1 MNVIRNLSLRY
12 KLVFLFLFLAVLS
25 AFGIY
30 SLRWFIVTGLADDVL
45 PTQALVSEFGQSVN
59 DVRAEALEYVALGEA
74 ETIED
79 YAGTAARLTALSS
92 QLGSLGND
100 ADEEEVFAASEATAL
115 SIVDVGQQSINTHGE
130 TLALLE
136 TLAEAE
142 EEKEIAEANLDTAAL
157 AAEFP
162 QVIELLAQMK
172 SQAEH
177 IHTETLEY
185 TLSSGAAALEE
196 LDEYY
201 FSFEQ
206 SMAALQVELAAGNMS
221 QPVEVAAVADRY
233 AEIVALSPQATASHA
248 KTLALLE
255 ELEELEGWSEEI
267 RLSLLELVDNNA
279 QTLLR
284 VTDVSVWVAAVLG
297 QLLYLAVGLLIA
309 RAVVRPI
316 MNLNQAAKKLERG
329 EYDIRVKVDSSD
341 EIGALS
347 QTFNLTAGRMQQ
359 VVANLQQHSQAL
371 VTSSEVSHR
380 LSTILDT
387 AELTTAVV
395 ELLKVQFNY
404 YHAHIYLLD
413 EAREFLVMAGGTGV
427 AGEALLANGH
437 KIEVGRGLVGRTAA
451 NNAPTLV
458 PDVLADP
465 DWLPNP
471 LLPDTQ
477 AEIAVPITLEGEVLG
492 VLDVQN
498 RTAGSLTEED
508 VEMLLSVARQ
518 VAIGLQNAR
527 LYARS
532 QQEKAQ
538 AQAILNSISL
548 PVVISRISTGIVAY
562 VNEALTQTFLMPRE
576 ALIGQITPD
585 FYADPADR
593 VAFLTKVQEEQGVK
607 DFEVVLKRGN
617 GTEFWALL
625 SATLVIF
632 DGEPALLSSVV
643 DIEARKQVEAI
654 LAKNATEL
662 SIVAEVS
669 TAAATVLDPQE
680 LLQQVADLTKSK
692 FDLYHAHI
700 HLLDDSGQ
708 TLVLTAGAG
717 EVGRQMVAEGRR
729 IPLAAEGSLVA
740 SVARTVKGAVRTYE
754 GAGEGF
760 MPHPLLADTR
770 SEMAVPIALGRQVLG
785 VLDVRSDKLNYF
797 GESDLQTVTTL
808 ASQVAVALQNA
819 RSYSR
824 SEDALKGLQELSRR
838 LTREGWEDYLNDQA
852 ELAYNYDLLE
862 VKPYLNGHDGGETA
876 VPSQDLPAFVQ
887 PLKIQ
892 GETIGQLTLPGLQ
905 VQDAETAEIVTAVA
919 ARLSAH
925 LENLRLAESSEM
937 ARANAERRNEE
948 LGLINRMMSS
958 VTTSLDLVGN
968 MHVIAHE
975 LAQALDVSHVGIALL
990 TKDKNYLEVVSEYPE
1005 PKDDVIGTLIPIEGN
1020 PLTERAIES
1029 GKFAIAY
1036 DAQNNTLTAPI
1047 HELLRKRG
1055 VHMLAVVPMVVGN
1068 EFFGTVGFDQTDP
1081 NRVMSEQQMRLAETI
1096 VYQAATVVQNARL
1109 FAQTQEA
1116 LAETNEQARRLA
1128 LLNEM
1133 SEAVARQT
1141 TLADIVNIVL
1151 DKVPQI
1157 LDVARISLHL
1167 LDDADTSRL
1176 RVVGSAGLAVPG
1188 GDEPVYPLAE
1198 TPMAEA
1204 LATRQIVS
1212 GFLETDAGRLTAFY
1226 APLFAGEQPIGTF
1239 NMVVSESKSITENDR
1254 QILMQIASI
1263 LGTVLENRQLFEEA
1277 QARADRER
1285 LLNKIVT
1292 QVAASLD
1299 LQHSLQ
1305 IIVDEMA
1312 TALNV
1317 DQVRVALIQPE
1328 RNDLLIIAE
1337 HYDPKAPSAVGIH
1350 IPIAG
1355 NELTEEV
1362 IATRQMVVVTDAQN
1376 SPRTLPVQA
1385 MFREQ
1390 GIQTVVLLPL
1400 VVNDEVLG
1408 TIGLD
1413 ILDDRSFDS
1422 DTLQLAE
1429 TIVYQAA
1436 VAIQNARLFEQSQAA
1451 LAETETLYAYTSQLN
1466 TATNLDAVLDSAAA
1480 PGFQVGAVDALLFVY
1495 DRDTSGQAQFGQFLA
1510 SSPRNVVPLG
1520 QKFALREQPFSRYWP
1535 SDGKNVLLVG
1545 DVADDPRLSA
1555 AEKQMLAELNV
1566 QAVAVMF
1573 LSVVNLRLGQIVIRW
1588 QTRQT
1593 FTSVD
1598 ERLYG
1603 AIAQQ
1608 ASAVVYN
1615 RLLFN
1620 QTEEAL
1626 SETAA
1631 LYQASADLNTAQT
1644 YEDVLTALR
1653 QHTVLGQ
1660 GSHNVTISFF
1670 DRPWEKGQLPEEV
1683 YLLADWGGSELNQ
1696 QPTRFRIDSV
1706 PGFFELVSSEEMLI
1720 HADVATDERISDEFR
1735 AILMNAMNVRA
1746 AIYMPLIIGSRRVGF
1761 INGYYPRTLTVAEGQ
1776 IRRLSVLVSQAA
1788 VSVQSIYLYEQT
1800 QKALA
1805 ETEALY
1811 VGSESIVLSNSEQ
1824 DVLHGLIQSTML
1836 QSLDRANIFMF
1847 DEPVEDG
1854 IPTDVTIVAQWENE
1868 GVPNMVPIGARF
1880 PVEQVPFLST
1890 ITPDEALIVSDI
1902 RQDSRV
1908 DTQTQQILEGFG
1920 MRSFVLYPL
1929 VAGNQWLGL
1938 VAGQSSEPLYAEDV
1952 QIRRA
1957 SSLVGQAAVVIQTT
1971 VLFRQEQ
1978 ARARREQ
1985 MLRAI
1990 ATKVRSSTDVDSI
2003 MRTAVTEIGRTLG
2016 RRAFIKLGDGQVTA
2030 VPEEN
2035 GVAL

>member
-30 SLRWFIVTGLADDVL
+30 SLRWFIVTELADDVL
-45 PTQALVSEFGQSVN
+45 PTQALVSEFGQLVN

-74 ETIED
+74 ETVED
-79 YAGTAARLTALSS
+79 YAGTAAKLTTLSS
-92 QLGSLGND
+92 QLSSLGND
-100 ADEEEVFAASEATAL
+100 AGEDEVFAASEATAL
-115 SIVDVGQQSINTHGE
+115 SIVDVGQQSINAHDE

-136 TLAEAE
+136 TLAEVE
-142 EEKEIAEANLDTAAL
+142 EEKEVAEANLDTASL
-157 AAEFP
+157 AAESP

-206 SMAALQVELAAGNMS
+206 SMAALQVELAAGTVS
-221 QPVEVAAVADRY
+221 QTAEVEAVADRF
-233 AEIVALSPQATASHA
+233 AEIVALSPQVTTSHA
-248 KTLALLE
+248 ETLALLE

-267 RLSLLELVDNNA
+267 RLSLLELANNDA

-284 VTDVSVWVAAVLG
+284 VTDASVWISAIVG
-297 QLLYLAVGLLIA
+297 QLLYLTVGLLIA
-309 RAVVRPI
+309 RAIIRPI
-316 MNLNQAAKKLERG
+316 LKLSSAAKKLERG
-329 EYDIRVKVDSSD
+329 EYDTRVVVDSTD

-347 QTFNLTAGRMQQ
+347 QTFNLTAQRMKE
-359 VVANLQQHSQAL
+359 VVADLRQHSQAL
-371 VTSSEVSHR
+371 ATSSEVSHR

-413 EAREFLVMAGGTGV
+413 EAREYLVMAGGTGV

-458 PDVLADP
+458 PDVLADS

-498 RTAGSLTEED
+498 RIAGSLSEED
-508 VEMLLSVARQ
+508 VEMLQSVARQ

-527 LYARS
+527 LFAIS

-548 PVVISRISTGIVAY
+548 PIVISRISTGLVAY
-562 VNEALTQTFLMPRE
+562 VNEALTQTFLLSRE
-576 ALIGQITPD
+576 ALIGQLTPD

-593 VAFLTKVQEEQGVK
+593 VTFLTKVQEERGVK

-617 GTEFWALL
+617 GTEFWAML
-625 SATLVIF
+625 SATLVIY
-632 DGEPALLSSVV
+632 DGEPAILASVV

-740 SVARTVKGAVRTYE
+740 SVARTVKGAIRIYE

-824 SEDALKGLQELSRR
+824 SEEALKGLQELSRR
-838 LTREGWEDYLNDQA
+838 LTREGWEDYLTDQP

-905 VQDAETAEIVTAVA
+905 DAETAEIVTAVA

-925 LENLRLAESSEM
+925 LENLRLAESSEI
-937 ARANAERRNEE
+937 ARANAERRSEE

-968 MHVIAHE
+968 MHIIAQE

-1020 PLTERAIES
+1020 LLTERAIES

-1036 DAQNNTLTAPI
+1036 DAQNNTLTAPL
-1047 HELLRKRG
+1047 HDLLRKRG

-1167 LDDADTSRL
+1167 LDDADASLL
-1176 RVVGSAGLAVPG
+1176 RVVGATGLAVTG
-1188 GDEPVYPLAE
+1188 VDEQVLPLAD

-1212 GFLETDAGRLTAFY
+1212 GFFETDAGRLTAYF
-1226 APLFAGEQPIGTF
+1226 APLFAGEQQLGTF
-1239 NMVVSESKSITENDR
+1239 NIVVPENQSITESDR

-1277 QARADRER
+1277 QARADREK

-1328 RNDLLIIAE
+1328 SNDLLIIAE
-1337 HYDPKAPSAVGIH
+1337 HYDPKAPSAVGVH

-1355 NELTEEV
+1355 NALTEEV

-1376 SPRTLPVQA
+1376 NPRTAPVQA

-1451 LAETETLYAYTSQLN
+1451 LAETETLYVYTSQLN

-1495 DRDTSGQAQFGQFLA
+1495 DQDTSGQAQFGQFLA

-1520 QKFALREQPFSRYWP
+1520 QKFPLREQPFSRYWP

-1545 DVADDPRLSA
+1545 DVAEDRRLSA
-1555 AEKQMLAELNV
+1555 PEKQMLAEMNV

-1588 QTRQT
+1588 HTRQT

-1720 HADVATDERISDEFR
+1720 HADVATDERISNEFR

-1761 INGYYPRTLTVAEGQ
+1761 INGYYPRTMTVSEGQ

-1847 DEPVEDG
+1847 DEPVEMVFQ
-1854 IPTDVTIVAQWENE
+1854 PT
-1868 GVPNMVPIGARF
+1868 
-1880 PVEQVPFLST
+1880 
-1890 ITPDEALIVSDI
+1890 
-1902 RQDSRV
+1902 
-1908 DTQTQQILEGFG
+1908 
-1920 MRSFVLYPL
+1920 
-1929 VAGNQWLGL
+1929 
-1938 VAGQSSEPLYAEDV
+1938 
-1952 QIRRA
+1952 
-1957 SSLVGQAAVVIQTT
+1957 
-1971 VLFRQEQ
+1971 
-1978 ARARREQ
+1978 
-1985 MLRAI
+1985 
-1990 ATKVRSSTDVDSI
+1990 
-2003 MRTAVTEIGRTLG
+2003 
-2016 RRAFIKLGDGQVTA
+2016 
-2030 VPEEN
+2030 
-2035 GVAL
+2035 